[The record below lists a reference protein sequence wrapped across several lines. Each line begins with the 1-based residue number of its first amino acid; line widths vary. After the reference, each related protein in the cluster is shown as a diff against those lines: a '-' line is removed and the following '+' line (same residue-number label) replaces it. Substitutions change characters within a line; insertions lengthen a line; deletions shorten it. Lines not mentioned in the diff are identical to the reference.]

1 MIVRTIVFFVFVCQS
16 HWLPIPYLVSM
27 ISPVLA
33 VSTRRHLC
41 SAGQGDLVVP
51 RTRTAGFGPRSFSVA
66 GPLTWNSLPPEMK
79 TTSLTLG
86 QFCSRLKTEMFLR
99 SYYSSAQPS

>member
-1 MIVRTIVFFVFVCQS
+1 MQQHIDFKICILVA
-16 HWLPIPYLVSM
+16 PYLVSM

-33 VSTRRHLC
+33 VSTRRHLL

-51 RTRTAGFGPRSFSVA
+51 WTRTTGFCPRSFSVA
-66 GPLTWNSLPPEMK
+66 GSLAWNSLSPEIK

-86 QFCSRLKTEMFLR
+86 
-99 SYYSSAQPS
+99 